1 MKTRFR
7 RCFGPSVVIILGLL
21 LILPIGCKKTG
32 DNPDKVTDKD
42 GNDYTWVT
50 IGTQVWMKENLKT
63 TKYTDGTSIPIVTDN
78 TAWSGLTAP
87 GYCWYNNNEA
97 SYKSTYGALY
107 NWYAVNTGK
116 LCPAGW
122 HVPTN
127 DEWTTLLNYLD
138 LNGFNYD
145 GSTGG
150 WKIGKSLAATTLWAS
165 SSTPGAVGNTDYPDK
180 RNVTGFTAFPG
191 GWRGIDGA
199 VKDLGSWGFW
209 WSDTEKDAANAW
221 SRYLI
226 YNSTYGLDD
235 ISNKRCGFSVRCIRN

>member
-1 MKTRFR
+1 MKTRLR
-7 RCFGPSVVIILGLL
+7 SCPCPSVLTVLGLL
-21 LILPIGCKKTG
+21 LILPVSCKKTE
-32 DNPDKVTDKD
+32 DNPETVNDKD
-42 GNDYTWVT
+42 GNRYTWVT

-63 TKYTDGTSIPIVTDN
+63 TKYNDGISIPLVTDN
-78 TAWSGLTAP
+78 TAWSGLAAP
-87 GYCWYNNNEA
+87 GYCWYNSNEA

-122 HVPTN
+122 HVPT
-127 DEWTTLLNYLD
+127 DTEWTALLNYLNI
-138 LNGFNYD
+138 NGFNYD
-145 GSTGG
+145 GSTSG
-150 WKIGKSLAATTLWAS
+150 WKVGKSLAATTLWAS
-165 SSTPGAVGNTDYPDK
+165 SSTPGAVGNSDYPDK

-191 GWRGIDGA
+191 GWRDIDGA

-226 YNSTYGLDD
+226 YSSTYGLDD
-235 ISNKRCGFSVRCIRN
+235 ISDKRCGFSVRCLRD